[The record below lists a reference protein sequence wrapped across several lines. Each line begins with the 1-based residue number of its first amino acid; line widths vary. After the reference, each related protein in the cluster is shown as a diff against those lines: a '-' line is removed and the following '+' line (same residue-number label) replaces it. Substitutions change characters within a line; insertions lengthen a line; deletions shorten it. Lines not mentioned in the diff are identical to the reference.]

1 VTQPAPAALPPRT
14 LAWLRRSRFAPGVP
28 LGLAALIWLA
38 DSSLGSHVGLAGLYV
53 APLLMSAWG
62 STRRSPWPLFCLCA
76 ALALQVLPWETLGAS
91 EFEPAIWVNQAVVV
105 FGLWITASL
114 VQIRAATEADLEQS
128 RQFTGTTLASIAD
141 AVLATDAQGR
151 VRYLNRAAESLSGWQ
166 AADALGRPL
175 ADVLRLTSDS
185 SAMLSGA
192 AEGSRETRAG
202 APRLLLRRDGT
213 QVPVDHGAAPL
224 IAESGLSGGEVHVL
238 RDATERMRYARA
250 LRALAYRDPL
260 TGLANRSS
268 LMDRLGLELAHARRQ
283 RAGLALLFVDLDGFK
298 AINDAHGHRAGD
310 AVLLVVAER
319 LRAALREVDTV
330 ARLGGDE
337 FTVILPN
344 VSTLEGA
351 QAVARKLLA
360 ALEQPIAWE
369 AQSLQCSASIGIA
382 LHPEDGDR
390 PEELLEASD
399 ARMYRAKASGGGRV
413 ALRA

>member
-1 VTQPAPAALPPRT
+1 MALNERSALRPRT
-14 LAWLRRSRFAPGVP
+14 LDWMRRSRFAPGVP
-28 LGLAALIWLA
+28 LGLCALIWLA
-38 DSSLGSHVGLAGLYV
+38 DSRLGPDVGLAGLYV

-62 STRRSPWPLFCLCA
+62 LGRRSPWPLFCLCA

-91 EFEPAIWVNQAVVV
+91 EFEPAVWVNQAVVV

-114 VQIRAATEADLEQS
+114 VQIRAANEADLERS

-175 ADVLRLTSDS
+175 ADVLRLASDS
-185 SAMLSGA
+185 TAVLVGDA
-192 AEGSRETRAG
+192 GREPRAG

-213 QVPVDHGAAPL
+213 QVPVDHGSAPL
-224 IAESGLSGGEVHVL
+224 ISESGLSGGEVHVL

-310 AVLLVVAER
+310 AVLLAVAER

-344 VSTLEGA
+344 VATLEGA

-360 ALEQPIAWE
+360 ALEQPIEWE
-369 AQSLQCSASIGIA
+369 SQALQCSASIGIA

-390 PEELLEASD
+390 ADELLEVSD

>member
-1 VTQPAPAALPPRT
+1 VGLSARSAVPQRT
-14 LAWLRRSRFAPGVP
+14 LGWLRRSRFAPGVP
-28 LGLAALIWLA
+28 LGLCALIWLA
-38 DSSLGSHVGLAGLYV
+38 DSGLGPHVGLAGLYV

-62 STRRSPWPLFCLCA
+62 LSRRSPWPLFCLCA
-76 ALALQVLPWETLGAS
+76 ALALQVLPWTTLGTS
-91 EFEPAIWVNQAVVV
+91 EFEPAVWVNQAVVV

-114 VQIRAATEADLEQS
+114 VQIRAAMEADLEQS

-175 ADVLRLTSDS
+175 ADVLRMASES
-185 SAMLSGA
+185 SAALATEAG
-192 AEGSRETRAG
+192 REPRAG
-202 APRLLLRRDGT
+202 APRLLLKRDGT
-213 QVPVDHGAAPL
+213 QVPVDHGSAPL
-224 IAESGLSGGEVHVL
+224 ISESGLSGGEVHVL

-310 AVLLVVAER
+310 AVLLAVAER

-344 VSTLEGA
+344 VATLEGA

-360 ALEQPIAWE
+360 ALEQPIEWE
-369 AQSLQCSASIGIA
+369 SHALQCSASIGIA

-390 PEELLEASD
+390 ADELLEVAD